1 MVVERHPTPTGV
13 PGLRLRP
20 AGAADAGLILE
31 LIRELAG
38 FERLSHEVVADAA
51 ALRRHLFGE
60 RPAAEVLIA
69 EVGDAPA
76 GFALYFPTFSTF
88 VGKPGLYLEDLF
100 IRPAYRGRGIG
111 RAVLIHLSR
120 LAVERGCGRLEWS
133 VLDWNERA
141 IGFYRELGARPM
153 SDWTVFRLDG
163 EALETLASASP
174 SAR

>member
-1 MVVERHPTPTGV
+1 MVVERHPAPAGV

-20 AGAADAGLILE
+20 AGAADAELVLE
-31 LIRELAG
+31 LIRELAD
-38 FERLSHEVVADAA
+38 FERLAHEVVADAA

-60 RPAAEVLIA
+60 RPAAEVLVA
-69 EVGDAPA
+69 EVDGTPA
-76 GFALYFPTFSTF
+76 GFALYFATFSTF

-100 IRPAYRGRGIG
+100 IRPASRGRGIG

-141 IGFYRELGARPM
+141 IGFYRGLGARPM
-153 SDWTVFRLDG
+153 SAWTVFRLDG

-174 SAR
+174 SAL

>member
-1 MVVERHPTPTGV
+1 MVVERNPTPAGV

-20 AGAADAGLILE
+20 AGASDAGLILE

>member
-1 MVVERHPTPTGV
+1 MVVERNPTPDRV

-20 AGAADAGLILE
+20 AGASDAGLILE

-38 FERLSHEVVADAA
+38 FERLSHAVVADAD

-69 EVGDAPA
+69 EVDGTPA

-100 IRPAYRGRGIG
+100 IRPAFRGRGIG
-111 RAVLIHLSR
+111 RATLIHLSR

-141 IGFYRELGARPM
+141 IDFYRGLGAHPM

-163 EALETLASASP
+163 EALGTLAAASP
-174 SAR
+174 SAL

>member
-1 MVVERHPTPTGV
+1 MAVERHPTPAGV

-38 FERLSHEVVADAA
+38 FERLAHEVVADAA
-51 ALRRHLFGE
+51 ALRRHLFGG

-163 EALETLASASP
+163 EALETLASP
-174 SAR
+174 SAL

>member
-1 MVVERHPTPTGV
+1 MAGEKNPTPAEV

-38 FERLSHEVVADAA
+38 FERLAHEVVADAA
-51 ALRRHLFGE
+51 ALHRHLFGE

-153 SDWTVFRLDG
+153 SGWTVFRLDG

-174 SAR
+174 SAP